1 MSICR
6 KR

>member
-6 KR
+6 PL

>member
-6 KR
+6 TR

>member
-6 KR
+6 R